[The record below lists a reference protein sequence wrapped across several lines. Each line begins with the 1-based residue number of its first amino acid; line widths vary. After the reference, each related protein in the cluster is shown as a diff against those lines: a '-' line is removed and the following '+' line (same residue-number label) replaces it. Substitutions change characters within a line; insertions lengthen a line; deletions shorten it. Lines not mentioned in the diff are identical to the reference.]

1 MMDDVSLLKT
11 CLTVTGGFEENT
23 MNYDAV
29 AGNFDGQGISVGV
42 FQWNAGQGTL
52 QTLLQNIAAK
62 NSGGW
67 TWVQSFFKSDIHAF
81 AMMNGPDAVE
91 FAKDHYIMNGSTGV
105 APAAVA
111 CWKNLLGQPDSIA
124 VQQDMAIKGPLS
136 RAKAFVLQYTPSFV
150 DRVRPYA
157 FFFDL
162 VNQDGGMSKK
172 VNGAWA
178 TIPAVAPS
186 GATSWSAA
194 LALASQK
201 DSLCYSEWAPILNNG
216 DPLSKYLMHYAWQRA
231 QWVNPLYVWDT
242 VSRRGTIA
250 CRVGRVHATPINLT
264 QTLD

>member
-1 MMDDVSLLKT
+1 MLDDTQLLEL
-11 CLTVTGGFEENT
+11 CLQVTGSFEAGSL
-23 MNYDAV
+23 NYSAV
-29 AGNFDGQGISVGV
+29 AGNFDGNGISCGCM
-42 FQWNAGQGTL
+42 QWNAGQGTL

-62 NSGGW
+62 NAGGW
-67 TWVQSFFKSDIHAF
+67 TWVQSFFRSDIHAF
-81 AMMNGPDAVE
+81 AMMNSADAIE
-91 FAKDHYIMNGSTGV
+91 FAKDHYIMNGSTAV
-105 APAAVA
+105 APAAET

-124 VQQDMAIKGPLS
+124 VQQEMAIKGPLS

-172 VNGAWA
+172 VNGAW
-178 TIPAVAPS
+178 TTVPAVAPA

-194 LALASQK
+194 LALASQT
-201 DSLCYSEWAPILNNG
+201 DALCYSEWAPILNNG

-231 QWVNPLYVWDT
+231 QWVLPAYVWDT

-264 QTLD
+264 QLLD